1 MTALMI
7 LAASCQE
14 DIDLDVQNT
23 TGILCVNGF
32 LYSDCDSNVLY
43 ISKTGVSSP
52 KNVLNAS
59 VKMYVNGVLA
69 EEKSMADS
77 KLSNQ
82 YSLKTK
88 FQPGDLVRIEVDC
101 DGQHVWSESTAP
113 QTPKDFDA
121 KVTLER
127 GKTYYDIDWE
137 EFKTEDMYRLDVTF
151 SDISA
156 DKNYYRLYTRKIASL
171 IRISKDVVTVPDS
184 IYKEDWGFYLQTSK
198 DSTIYYTDTARAYNS
213 ELYIRETPELADEE
227 MTANSQLLDMSTINY
242 YKLFT
247 NERFAGGKCNLKVYE
262 RVNYGGS
269 YYDDNAYKAPP
280 ETQVIYEDDID
291 ILPEY
296 NYTEYVGIEV
306 IDEDTYYYVKSLNG
320 FESGNFDEQEL
331 TGAVKMRRNVH
342 GGSGNISIVSRVM
355 KTIVVYDH
363 YKPTPILKPR
373 ENNDDD
379 NNNYYDDDYYWNL
392 EE

>member
-1 MTALMI
+1 MI

-43 ISKTGVSSP
+43 ISKTGISSP

-69 EEKSMADS
+69 EEKSMSDNQ
-77 KLSNQ
+77 LSNQ

-156 DKNYYRLYTRKIASL
+156 DKNYYRLYTNKDAYQLRK
-171 IRISKDVVTVPDS
+171 RKEWME
-184 IYKEDWGFYLQTSK
+184 IY
-198 DSTIYYTDTARAYNS
+198 DSTYDAEYGEYFYFASGDTTIILSDTARAYNS

-227 MTANSQLLDMSTINY
+227 MTANNQLLDMSTYNY
-242 YKLFT
+242 YKIFT
-247 NERFAGGKCNLKVYE
+247 NSRFAGGKCNMKVYE
-262 RVNYGGS
+262 RVNYGGY

-331 TGAVKMRRNVH
+331 TGAVKMRRNVN

-379 NNNYYDDDYYWNL
+379 NNYYYDEDDYRYYD
-392 EE
+392 E